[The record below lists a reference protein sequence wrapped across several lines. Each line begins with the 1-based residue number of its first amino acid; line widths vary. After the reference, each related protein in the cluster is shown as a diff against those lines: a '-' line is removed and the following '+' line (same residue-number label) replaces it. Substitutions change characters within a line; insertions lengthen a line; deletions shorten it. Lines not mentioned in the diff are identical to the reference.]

1 MFYIHCIHTLMTMT
15 ARVVSTEA
23 RTDGFGA
30 QYQNII
36 FDILFTSAMTPN
48 VQYVFP
54 SNLERM
60 QFEHNYKNDPT
71 FSNRLIRLMNLDA
84 KFNVTP
90 QTTPIQVIRYKG
102 TKNYAFCEANLTRLL
117 ETNAFKLIKQLFFE
131 GKSTPYDTAF
141 YNVAIHVRK
150 HSAHDMRVHKR
161 TNEPNAYYINVM
173 RFIIENY
180 KGTKPVRF
188 HIHSQGNTN
197 NEFTNFS
204 ATRANVGVEVV
215 MHLNESVEDAFNGLV
230 FADALATSASSF
242 SYVAAMLTDGVVY
255 YKQFWHKPSL
265 KWVVGDNL
273 RGDKPVA
280 VPNAK
285 NVTNVKNGMRMR
297 SLQNMWSLCI

>member
-1 MFYIHCIHTLMTMT
+1 MFYIHCIHTLTTMT
-15 ARVVSTEA
+15 TRVVSTEP

-60 QFEHNYKNDPT
+60 RFEHNYENDPT
-71 FSNRLIRLMNLDA
+71 FSNRLIRCMNLDA
-84 KFNVTP
+84 KFNVTK
-90 QTTPIQVIRYKG
+90 PIQVIRYKG
-102 TKNYAFCEANLTRLL
+102 TENYAFCEANLTRLL

-131 GKSTPYDTAF
+131 GKSTPYDTTF

-150 HSAHDMRVHKR
+150 HSAHDMRIHKR

-180 KGTKPVRF
+180 KGTKPIRF
-188 HIHSQGNTN
+188 HVHSQGGAN

-204 ATRANVGVEVV
+204 ATRAEVV

-255 YKQFWHKPSL
+255 YKQFWHKPSM
-265 KWVVGDNL
+265 KWVIVGDNL

-280 VPNAK
+280 APNAK
-285 NVTNVKNGMRMR
+285 NATNVKNGMRMR

>member
-15 ARVVSTEA
+15 TRVVSTEA

-84 KFNVTP
+84 KFNVTK
-90 QTTPIQVIRYKG
+90 PIQVIRYKG

>member
-1 MFYIHCIHTLMTMT
+1 
-15 ARVVSTEA
+15 
-23 RTDGFGA
+23 
-30 QYQNII
+30 
-36 FDILFTSAMTPN
+36 MTPD

-60 QFEHNYKNDPT
+60 RFEHNYENDPT
-71 FSNRLIRLMNLDA
+71 FSNRLIRYMNLDA
-84 KFNVTP
+84 KFNVTK
-90 QTTPIQVIRYKG
+90 PIQVIRYKG
-102 TKNYAFCEANLTRLL
+102 TENYAFCEANLTRLL

-131 GKSTPYDTAF
+131 GKSTPYDTTF

-173 RFIIENY
+173 RFIIEDY
-180 KGTKPVRF
+180 KGTKPIRF
-188 HIHSQGNTN
+188 HVHSQGGAN

-204 ATRANVGVEVV
+204 ATRAEVV

-230 FADALATSASSF
+230 FADALVTSASSF

-255 YKQFWHKPSL
+255 YKQFWHKPSM

-273 RGDKPVA
+273 RGA
-280 VPNAK
+280 NATNATN
-285 NVTNVKNGMRMR
+285 NVNNATNGTPMR
-297 SLQNMWSLCI
+297 SLRNMWSLCI